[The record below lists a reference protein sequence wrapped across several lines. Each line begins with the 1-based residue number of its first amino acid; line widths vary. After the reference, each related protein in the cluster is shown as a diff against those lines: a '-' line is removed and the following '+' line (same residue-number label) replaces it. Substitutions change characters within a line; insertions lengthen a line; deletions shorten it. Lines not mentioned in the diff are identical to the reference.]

1 MATWTP
7 TYVNQLI
14 VGWSLCC
21 SAWLMPGSSSL
32 TPTGIPQA
40 RFGQGRRGLHNWRW
54 PRHLPADPRAYA
66 QARSLLH
73 AHPFSLLRSIAHD
86 FGWCTPCA
94 EVVTTSRSI
103 PPSFACTVRPTTTR
117 SCTVPSRT
125 SSSCQNPTTVTC
137 ASWYGTFRSP
147 TRDRFRCSLEIFD
160 LLIHTHTHTHRSAWT
175 RRSGREA
182 RDTRTSYCSSIR
194 PRRSISRWPS
204 RKWRASC
211 PRRAGSRRRCRARST
226 RYSAGWSAS
235 SPRRRSPCLARTSG
249 I

>member
-21 SAWLMPGSSSL
+21 SAWLMPASSSL

-66 QARSLLH
+66 QARSLFH
-73 AHPFSLLRSIAHD
+73 AHPFSLLSSIAHD

-125 SSSCQNPTTVTC
+125 SSSCQSPTTVTC
-137 ASWYGTFRSP
+137 ASWYGTPFALP
-147 TRDRFRCSLEIFD
+147 HATAFVVHL
-160 LLIHTHTHTHRSAWT
+160 
-175 RRSGREA
+175 
-182 RDTRTSYCSSIR
+182 
-194 PRRSISRWPS
+194 
-204 RKWRASC
+204 
-211 PRRAGSRRRCRARST
+211 
-226 RYSAGWSAS
+226 RYSTFSFTPTPTPTDQLGPADQAGRHAIPA
-235 SPRRRSPCLARTSG
+235 PRAAVR
-249 I
+249 